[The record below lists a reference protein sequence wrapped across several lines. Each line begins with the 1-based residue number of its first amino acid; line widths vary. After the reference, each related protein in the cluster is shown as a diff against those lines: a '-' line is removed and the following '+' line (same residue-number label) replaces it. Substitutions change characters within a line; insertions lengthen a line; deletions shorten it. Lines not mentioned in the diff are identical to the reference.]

1 VSALPTVSAV
11 DALAGVLRERIL
23 DGELLPGERLRE
35 HDLAGRYAVA
45 RHTLRA
51 ALQRLAAEGLVRIER
66 NRGATVARLDPDELR
81 GLFELRTALE
91 VEAAHLALRRHG
103 GRLPAGVH
111 EAQARLSSTAR
122 RRGARWA
129 DVGAGHDALHRAIV
143 EASGSA
149 RLVAAHAALAGELRL
164 FVTQLRPT
172 WSGSRMATQ
181 HEDLLAALEREGAVA
196 LRAHLEEGLA
206 SLLG

>member
-1 VSALPTVSAV
+1 MSALPTVSAV
-11 DALAGVLRERIL
+11 EALVGVLRDRIL
-23 DGELLPGERLRE
+23 DGELAPGERLRE
-35 HDLAGRYAVA
+35 HDLAGRYGVA

-51 ALQRLAAEGLVRIER
+51 ALQRLAGEGLVRIER
-66 NRGATVARLDPDELR
+66 NRGATVAHLDAEELR

-103 GRLPAGVH
+103 GRLPAPVH
-111 EAQARLSSTAR
+111 EAAARLSSTAR
-122 RRGARWA
+122 RRGVRWA
-129 DVGAGHDALHRAIV
+129 DVGAAHDAVHRAVV

-149 RLVAAHAALAGELRL
+149 RLAAAHAALAGELRL

-172 WSGSRMATQ
+172 WSGARMAAQ
-181 HEDLLAALEREGAVA
+181 HEDLVAGLERDGPVA
-196 LRAHLEEGLA
+196 LRAHLEEGLL